1 MTLMAIKIRGR
12 VKFITGA
19 TPIRISAKRPAS
31 DDASGCGPAEDVKS
45 LQPRIDGVAQKHD
58 IFQAATKYNHGNKNE
73 EQLAKAND
81 AREKVQSAIGFG
93 GEERPLR
100 SFANNDGDRPEQN
113 GQKHEQQISTHDRVN
128 ETLARVPRN
137 SLAFINRGERKHFA
151 DIAGRIAA
159 KGNFLRTINLAV
171 NKRSDL
177 APFLCFSA
185 LIFHS
190 FDGQDAFLVAAH
202 AELVE
207 QRQQS

>member
-1 MTLMAIKIRGR
+1 
-12 VKFITGA
+12 
-19 TPIRISAKRPAS
+19 
-31 DDASGCGPAEDVKS
+31 VKS

-58 IFQAATKYNHGNKNE
+58 ILQAATKCNHGNKNE

-81 AREKVQSAIGFG
+81 TREKVQSAVGFG
-93 GEERPLR
+93 GEERPLI

-137 SLAFINRGERKHFA
+137 PLAFINRGERKHFA

-171 NKRSDL
+171 NKWSDL
-177 APFLCFSA
+177 APFLRFSA